1 VNRGEICWVIL
12 DPTKGSEQA
21 GRRPAV
27 VVSPDSM
34 NAALKTRVV
43 IPLTKQKKEWP
54 SRVDTT
60 FQKTVGQAQCEQ
72 IRTVSLDRLEG
83 PIEKMS
89 DFELVEILS
98 TLKAL
103 YGEP

>member
-1 VNRGEICWVIL
+1 MKRGDVCWVIL
-12 DPTKGSEQA
+12 DPTKG
-21 GRRPAV
+21 RRPGI

-34 NAALKTRVV
+34 NKTLKIRVIV
-43 IPLTKQKKEWP
+43 PLTTKTKEWP
-54 SRVDTT
+54 SRVSTS
-60 FQKTVGQAQCEQ
+60 FQGEAGQAQCEQ

-83 PIEKMS
+83 PIEKIS
-89 DFELVEILS
+89 DLELVEILS

>member
-1 VNRGEICWVIL
+1 VKRGDVCWVIL

-21 GRRPAV
+21 GRRPGV
-27 VVSPDSM
+27 VISPDSM
-34 NAALKTRVV
+34 NKTLNIRVIV
-43 IPLTKQKKEWP
+43 PLTTKTKEWP
-54 SRVDTT
+54 SRVNTS
-60 FQKTVGQAQCEQ
+60 FQGEVGQAQCEQ

-83 PIEKMS
+83 PVEKIS
-89 DFELVEILS
+89 DLELVEILS